1 MISVTTQ
8 VVGPQGINVKIQYT
22 QLLHL
27 PFPPSSLTVSLL
39 LKGHT
44 RGTLLRHDS
53 PHSCSIP
60 GLVASLAKDL
70 PPAKA
75 YILGSSP
82 TKP

>member
-8 VVGPQGINVKIQYT
+8 VVGPQGINVKIQDT

-27 PFPPSSLTVSLL
+27 PFSPSSLTVSLL

-44 RGTLLRHDS
+44 LSTLLRHDS

-75 YILGSSP
+75 YILGSSL

>member
-1 MISVTTQ
+1 MISVATQ
-8 VVGPQGINVKIQYT
+8 VVGPQGINVKIQDT

-27 PFPPSSLTVSLL
+27 PSSLTVSLL

-44 RGTLLRHDS
+44 LSTLLRHDS

-70 PPAKA
+70 PPTKA
-75 YILGSSP
+75 YILGSSL